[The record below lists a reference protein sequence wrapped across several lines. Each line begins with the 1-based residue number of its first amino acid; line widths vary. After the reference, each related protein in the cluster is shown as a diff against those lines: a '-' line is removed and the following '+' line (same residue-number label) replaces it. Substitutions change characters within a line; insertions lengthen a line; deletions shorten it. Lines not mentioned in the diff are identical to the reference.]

1 MSRTWSATAG
11 AGTRR
16 RSSRWTRDMIVGS
29 TFCGSV
35 VAIVNTT
42 WSGGSSISFSSALNA
57 AVEAMCTS
65 SRM

>member
-1 MSRTWSATAG
+1 VRTWAATSL

-16 RSSRWTRDMIVGS
+16 RSRRWTRERIVGI

-35 VAIVNTT
+35 VAIANST
-42 WSGGSSISFSSALNA
+42 WPGGSSMSFSRALKA
-57 AVEAMCTS
+57 AVEAMWTS